1 MDLVVLRPKLPHQ
14 FLREG
19 LVFAFETELP
29 WNDD

>member
-1 MDLVVLRPKLPHQ
+1 VNLVVLRPKLTHQ
-14 FLREG
+14 FLGER